1 MIKVELTLSAQKDLR
16 LIYQYSK
23 LHFGQIQ
30 AFEYV
35 SGLRKTIGLLK
46 TNPYLGRRDD
56 AVSDQLFRLVY
67 RQTIIYYRIERE
79 RLIVRRIL
87 DGRQDPLRHL

>member
-23 LHFGQIQ
+23 LNFGQTQ

-56 AVSDQLFRLVY
+56 AVSDQLFRFVY
-67 RQTIIYYRIERE
+67 RQNIIYYQLEGE
-79 RLIVRRIL
+79 CLIVRRIL
-87 DGRQDPLRHL
+87 DGRPDPLRHL